1 MLRSI
6 CLTSAVCICLL
17 QLQVVTAW
25 AESLVEDKSSEKNAS
40 DEDVFERE
48 SLPQHSRFQLDGS
61 VYTLFSWQNSS
72 PDFGFSLERA
82 RLEVNWQISRKLIS
96 VVETALEDVTTNG
109 TPDDLLRDAYIRYA
123 PWSELQL
130 TVGQFKKPFSIFELT
145 PRAKMPVVHRGISN
159 AYLVRDL
166 GYGGRDIGFQVGGFF
181 ETPLKIH
188 YAVGVFNGN
197 GANLQE
203 SDGNGAKDF
212 TGRIEVRTKQKLR
225 AGLSLSWKNFDQTSP
240 GNESK
245 PISAW
250 MMGLDVQLRIS
261 GIRLMAEGVY
271 GVNHVATEHP
281 QAAAFHALISWKF
294 HVPYRQMFV
303 MPVARLDGIWP
314 LFSDTQEAH
323 VYMGTGGIHWQ
334 IEKHLRVMLEYE
346 ITRSAKDLR
355 NFWPDAN
362 CVLFQLALDW

>member
-1 MLRSI
+1 MRHSI
-6 CLTSAVCICLL
+6 FLISALCIYLL
-17 QLQVVTAW
+17 QLHAFTAW
-25 AESLVEDKSSEKNAS
+25 AESLDEDESSENNPS
-40 DEDVFERE
+40 DENALEHD

-61 VYTLFSWQNSS
+61 VYTLFSWQNTS

-82 RLEVNWQISRKLIS
+82 RIEVNWQISKKLTS
-96 VVETALEDVTTNG
+96 VVEAALEDVTING

-123 PWSELQL
+123 LWSKLQL

-145 PRAKMPVVHRGISN
+145 PRGKMPFIHRGISN

-166 GYGGRDIGFQVGGFF
+166 GYGGRDIGFQVGGVF
-181 ETPLKIH
+181 ETPVKIH

-197 GANLQE
+197 GSNQQE

-212 TGRIEVRTKQKLR
+212 TGRIEVRTKKKLR
-225 AGLSLSWKNFDQTSP
+225 TGLSFSWKNFDQNSP
-240 GNESK
+240 DNESK

-250 MMGLDVQLRIS
+250 MMGVDVQLRIS
-261 GIRLMAEGVY
+261 GMRLMAEGVY
-271 GVNHVATEHP
+271 GVNHAATEHP
-281 QAAAFHALISWKF
+281 QAAAFHSVISWKF
-294 HVPYRQMFV
+294 HLPYRQMFV

-314 LFSDTQEAH
+314 FFSDTQETH
-323 VYMGTGGIHWQ
+323 VHMGTAGIHWQ

-346 ITRSAKDLR
+346 ITRSSKNLR
-355 NFWPDAN
+355 NLWPNAN